1 MNETPTHTT
10 APVELS
16 VIAPCYNEEGN
27 VYELT
32 RRMLAMFD
40 TLPVPAELLLIDDGS
55 KDRTWDRIQDAM
67 ALDSRVRGEQHPKNR
82 GIEGGWLTGLGVAH
96 GRLVALID
104 SDLQNPPEDIA
115 RLYEAYREG
124 GSDIVQGVRH
134 PVNVHSRLFFSRA
147 LSHLLNATFLMRLQD
162 NKSGFILCSKEVL
175 RDLLDHRFHYR
186 YFQNFIGAAMGVR
199 GYKVRE
205 VDTEFR
211 PRHAGQSFLSDFPVL
226 VSLKIA
232 AELVKYRV
240 ETLPAQIKRG

>member
-1 MNETPTHTT
+1 MNEPSKSTP
-10 APVELS
+10 PVELS

-27 VYELT
+27 VFELT

-55 KDRTWDRIQDAM
+55 KDRTWERIQDAM
-67 ALDSRVRGEQHPKNR
+67 ASDPRVRGEQHPKNR
-82 GIEGGWLTGLGVAH
+82 GIEGGWLTGLAIAH

-115 RLYEAYREG
+115 RLHEAYREG
-124 GSDIVQGVRH
+124 GCDIVQGVRH

-147 LSHLLNATFLMRLQD
+147 LSHILNVTFAMRLRD
-162 NKSGFILCSKEVL
+162 NKSGFLLCSKEVL
-175 RDLLDHRFHYR
+175 ADLLDHRYHYR
-186 YFQNFIGAAMGVR
+186 YFQNFIGAAIGVK

-211 PRHAGQSFLSDFPVL
+211 PRHAGQSFLSDFPVW
-226 VSLKIA
+226 VSLKIG

-240 ETLPAQIKRG
+240 ESLPAQIKRF